1 MKQHPAL
8 CTVAG
13 GDAWEVLV
21 GRREEAPEG
30 DYSTSNSK
38 PRQINKTFALFYQN
52 THSAVDFKKSFENPF
67 AELAGEC
74 YLQVFPKGNISKDFR
89 RHLEREGSGTRGSGG
104 AGVIEKS

>member
-1 MKQHPAL
+1 MKKHQAL

-21 GRREEAPEG
+21 GRQEEAPEG

-52 THSAVDFKKSFENPF
+52 THSTVDFKKSFENPF

-74 YLQVFPKGNISKDFR
+74 YLQVFPKGNISKDCR
-89 RHLEREGSGTRGSGG
+89 KRGERNKRKWKGRSH
-104 AGVIEKS
+104 